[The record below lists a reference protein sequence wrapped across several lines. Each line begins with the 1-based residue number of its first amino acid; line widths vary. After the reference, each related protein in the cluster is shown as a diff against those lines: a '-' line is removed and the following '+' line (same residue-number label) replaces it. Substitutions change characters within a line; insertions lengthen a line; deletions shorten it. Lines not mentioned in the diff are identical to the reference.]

1 MDNLERGLERAVRSA
16 FSAGGPRAVKP
27 VEIASALRQ
36 AMDDES
42 FALSEGHT
50 VAPNDYVVHFSPA
63 DFERARS
70 WGAALANELCDE
82 VIRHAES
89 QQYALPGS
97 VRVAFHPDEDVRPG
111 DLRVVT
117 RLDDGSI
124 SVPATHDDD
133 GASSATVRGPQAA
146 APAPERL
153 VEDVPVAAPQPAPE
167 VPAPRVEPRIEPRP
181 APRRAAAPAP
191 SARPAPQPAPADDA
205 TVVMGRPAAQPTGP
219 ALELDGRLL
228 PLDRGDLILGRSPE
242 RADLV
247 VPDSSVSRQHLR
259 LLTVGSTVTLL
270 DLGSRNGVLVNGR
283 RVEGSTTLRD
293 GDVVTVGQT
302 ELLFFGGTGGRA

>member
-1 MDNLERGLERAVRSA
+1 MGLLDNLERGLERAVRSA

-50 VAPNDYVVHFSPA
+50 VAPNSYVVHFSPA

-70 WGAALANELCDE
+70 WGSTLASELCDE
-82 VIRHAES
+82 VIRHADS
-89 QQYALPGS
+89 QGYALPGT
-97 VRVAFHPDEDVRPG
+97 VRVAFHPDADVRAG

-117 RLDDGSI
+117 RLDDGSLTA
-124 SVPATHDDD
+124 PAPHDD
-133 GASSATVRGPQAA
+133 GASPATAHGPGASAA
-146 APAPERL
+146 APDRL
-153 VEDVPVAAPQPAPE
+153 VEDLPAAAPREPS
-167 VPAPRVEPRIEPRP
+167 PAPRVGPRP
-181 APRRAAAPAP
+181 APRRAAAPA
-191 SARPAPQPAPADDA
+191 APAAPADVDA
-205 TVVMGRPAAQPTGP
+205 HTGQPTVVMGRPVTEPAGP
-219 ALELDGRLL
+219 ALELDGRML
-228 PLDRGDLILGRSPE
+228 PLDGDDLILGRSAE

-247 VPDSSVSRQHLR
+247 IPDSSVSREHLR

-283 RVEGSTTLRD
+283 RVDGSVTLRD

-302 ELLFFGGTGGRA
+302 ELLFFGETGGRA

>member
-1 MDNLERGLERAVRSA
+1 MGLLDNLERGLERVVRSA

-42 FALSEGHT
+42 LALSEGHT
-50 VAPNDYVVHFSPA
+50 VAPNSYVVHFSPA

-70 WGAALANELCDE
+70 WGSTLASELCDE
-82 VIRHAES
+82 VIRHADS
-89 QQYALPGS
+89 QGYALPGT
-97 VRVAFHPDEDVRPG
+97 VRVAFHPDADVRAG

-117 RLDDGSI
+117 RLDDGSLTA
-124 SVPATHDDD
+124 PAPHDD
-133 GASSATVRGPQAA
+133 GASPATAHGPGATAA
-146 APAPERL
+146 APDRL
-153 VEDVPVAAPQPAPE
+153 VEDLPAAPPREPS
-167 VPAPRVEPRIEPRP
+167 PAPRVGPRP
-181 APRRAAAPAP
+181 APRRAAAPT
-191 SARPAPQPAPADDA
+191 APAAPAHADQP
-205 TVVMGRPAAQPTGP
+205 TVVMGRPVTGPAGP
-219 ALELDGRLL
+219 ALELDGRML
-228 PLDRGDLILGRSPE
+228 PLDGDDLILGRSAE

-247 VPDSSVSRQHLR
+247 IPDSSVSREHLR

-283 RVEGSTTLRD
+283 RVDGSVTLRD

>member
-1 MDNLERGLERAVRSA
+1 MGLLDNLERGLERVVRSA

-42 FALSEGHT
+42 LALSEGHT
-50 VAPNDYVVHFSPA
+50 VAPNSYVVHFSPA

-70 WGAALANELCDE
+70 WGSTLASELCDE
-82 VIRHAES
+82 VIRHADS
-89 QQYALPGS
+89 QGYALPGT
-97 VRVAFHPDEDVRPG
+97 VRVAFHPDADVRAG

-117 RLDDGSI
+117 RLDDGSLTA
-124 SVPATHDDD
+124 PAPHDD
-133 GASSATVRGPQAA
+133 GASPATAHGPGASAA
-146 APAPERL
+146 APDRL
-153 VEDVPVAAPQPAPE
+153 VEDLPAAAPREPS
-167 VPAPRVEPRIEPRP
+167 PAPRVGPRP
-181 APRRAAAPAP
+181 APRRAAAPA
-191 SARPAPQPAPADDA
+191 APAAPAHADQP
-205 TVVMGRPAAQPTGP
+205 TVVMGRPVTEPAGP
-219 ALELDGRLL
+219 ALELDGRMLL
-228 PLDRGDLILGRSPE
+228 LDGDDLILGRSAE

-247 VPDSSVSRQHLR
+247 IPDSSVSREHLR

-283 RVEGSTTLRD
+283 RVDGSVTLRD

>member
-1 MDNLERGLERAVRSA
+1 MGLLDNLERGLERAVRSA

-50 VAPNDYVVHFSPA
+50 VAPNSYVVHFSPA

-70 WGAALANELCDE
+70 WGSTLASELCDE
-82 VIRHAES
+82 VIRHADS
-89 QQYALPGS
+89 QGYALPGT
-97 VRVAFHPDEDVRPG
+97 VRVAFHPDADVRAG

-117 RLDDGSI
+117 RLDDGSL
-124 SVPATHDDD
+124 PAPAPHDD
-133 GASSATVRGPQAA
+133 GASPATAHGPGASAA
-146 APAPERL
+146 APDRL
-153 VEDVPVAAPQPAPE
+153 VEDLPTAAPRKPS
-167 VPAPRVEPRIEPRP
+167 PAPRVGPRP
-181 APRRAAAPAP
+181 APRRAAAPTP
-191 SARPAPQPAPADDA
+191 PAAPAHADQP
-205 TVVMGRPAAQPTGP
+205 TVVMGRPVTDPAGP
-219 ALELDGRLL
+219 ALELDGRML
-228 PLDRGDLILGRSPE
+228 PLDGDDLILGRSAE

-247 VPDSSVSRQHLR
+247 IPDSSVSREHLR

-283 RVEGSTTLRD
+283 RVDGSVTLRD

>member
-1 MDNLERGLERAVRSA
+1 MGLLDNLERGLERAVRSA

-50 VAPNDYVVHFSPA
+50 VAPNSYVVHFSPA

-70 WGAALANELCDE
+70 WGSTLASELCDE
-82 VIRHAES
+82 VIRHADS
-89 QQYALPGS
+89 QGYALPGT
-97 VRVAFHPDEDVRPG
+97 VRVAFHPDADVRAG

-117 RLDDGSI
+117 RLDDGSLTA
-124 SVPATHDDD
+124 PAPHDD
-133 GASSATVRGPQAA
+133 GASPATAHGPGATAA
-146 APAPERL
+146 APDRL
-153 VEDVPVAAPQPAPE
+153 VEDLPAAPPREPS
-167 VPAPRVEPRIEPRP
+167 PAPRVEPRP
-181 APRRAAAPAP
+181 APRRAAAPA
-191 SARPAPQPAPADDA
+191 APAAPAHADQP
-205 TVVMGRPAAQPTGP
+205 TVVMGRPVTEPAGP
-219 ALELDGRLL
+219 ALELDGRML
-228 PLDRGDLILGRSPE
+228 PLDGDDLILGRSAE

-247 VPDSSVSRQHLR
+247 IPDSSVSREHLR

-283 RVEGSTTLRD
+283 RVDGSVTLRD

>member
-1 MDNLERGLERAVRSA
+1 MGLLDNLERGLERVVRSA

-42 FALSEGHT
+42 LALSEGHT
-50 VAPNDYVVHFSPA
+50 VAPNSYVVHFSPA

-70 WGAALANELCDE
+70 WGSTLASELCDE
-82 VIRHAES
+82 VIRHADS
-89 QQYALPGS
+89 QGYALPGT
-97 VRVAFHPDEDVRPG
+97 VRVAFHPDADVRAG

-117 RLDDGSI
+117 RLDDGSLTA
-124 SVPATHDDD
+124 PAPHDD
-133 GASSATVRGPQAA
+133 GASPATAHGPGATAA
-146 APAPERL
+146 APDRL
-153 VEDVPVAAPQPAPE
+153 VEDLPAAPPREPS
-167 VPAPRVEPRIEPRP
+167 PAPRVEPRP
-181 APRRAAAPAP
+181 APRRAAAPTTTA
-191 SARPAPQPAPADDA
+191 APAHADQP
-205 TVVMGRPAAQPTGP
+205 TVVMGRPVTGPAGP
-219 ALELDGRLL
+219 ALELDGRML
-228 PLDRGDLILGRSPE
+228 PLDGDDLILGRSAE

-247 VPDSSVSRQHLR
+247 IPDSSVSREHLR

-283 RVEGSTTLRD
+283 RVDGSVTLRD

>member
-1 MDNLERGLERAVRSA
+1 MGLLDNLERGLERVVRSA

-50 VAPNDYVVHFSPA
+50 VAPNSYVVHFSPA

-70 WGAALANELCDE
+70 WGSTLASELCDE
-82 VIRHAES
+82 VIRHADS
-89 QQYALPGS
+89 QGYALPGT
-97 VRVAFHPDEDVRPG
+97 VRVAFHPDADVRAG

-117 RLDDGSI
+117 RLDDGSLTA
-124 SVPATHDDD
+124 PAPHDD
-133 GASSATVRGPQAA
+133 GASPATAHGPGATAA
-146 APAPERL
+146 APDRL
-153 VEDVPVAAPQPAPE
+153 VEDLPAAPPREPS
-167 VPAPRVEPRIEPRP
+167 PAPRVGPRP
-181 APRRAAAPAP
+181 APRRAAAPTTTA
-191 SARPAPQPAPADDA
+191 APAHADQP
-205 TVVMGRPAAQPTGP
+205 TVVMGRPVTEPAGP
-219 ALELDGRLL
+219 ALELDGRML
-228 PLDRGDLILGRSPE
+228 PLDGDDLILGRSAE

-247 VPDSSVSRQHLR
+247 IPDSSVSREHLR

-283 RVEGSTTLRD
+283 RVDGSVTLRD

>member
-1 MDNLERGLERAVRSA
+1 MGLLDNLERGLERAVRSA

-50 VAPNDYVVHFSPA
+50 VAPNSYVVHFSPA

-70 WGAALANELCDE
+70 WGSTLASELCDE
-82 VIRHAES
+82 VIRHADS
-89 QQYALPGS
+89 QGYALPGT
-97 VRVAFHPDEDVRPG
+97 VRVAFHPDADVRAG

-117 RLDDGSI
+117 RLDDGSLTA
-124 SVPATHDDD
+124 PAPHDD
-133 GASSATVRGPQAA
+133 GASPATAHGPGASAA
-146 APAPERL
+146 APDRL
-153 VEDVPVAAPQPAPE
+153 VEDLPTAAPRKPS
-167 VPAPRVEPRIEPRP
+167 PAPRVGPRP
-181 APRRAAAPAP
+181 APRRAAAPAH
-191 SARPAPQPAPADDA
+191 ADQP
-205 TVVMGRPAAQPTGP
+205 TVVMGRPVTVPAGP
-219 ALELDGRLL
+219 ALELDGRML
-228 PLDRGDLILGRSPE
+228 PLDGDDLILGRSAE

-247 VPDSSVSRQHLR
+247 IPDSSVSREHLR

-283 RVEGSTTLRD
+283 RVDGSVTLRD

>member
-1 MDNLERGLERAVRSA
+1 MGLLDNLERGLERAVRSA

-50 VAPNDYVVHFSPA
+50 VAPNSYVVHFSPA

-70 WGAALANELCDE
+70 WGSTLASELCDE
-82 VIRHAES
+82 VIRHADS
-89 QQYALPGS
+89 QGYALPGT
-97 VRVAFHPDEDVRPG
+97 VRVAFHPDADVRAG

-117 RLDDGSI
+117 RLDDGSLTA
-124 SVPATHDDD
+124 PAPHDD
-133 GASSATVRGPQAA
+133 GASPATAHGPGASAA
-146 APAPERL
+146 APDRL
-153 VEDVPVAAPQPAPE
+153 VEDLPAAAPRE
-167 VPAPRVEPRIEPRP
+167 RSPAPRVGPRP
-181 APRRAAAPAP
+181 APRRAAAPAH
-191 SARPAPQPAPADDA
+191 ADQP
-205 TVVMGRPAAQPTGP
+205 TVVMGRPVTEPAGP
-219 ALELDGRLL
+219 ALELDGRML
-228 PLDRGDLILGRSPE
+228 PLDGDDLILGRSAE

-247 VPDSSVSRQHLR
+247 IPDSSVSREHLR

-283 RVEGSTTLRD
+283 RVDGSVTLRD

>member
-1 MDNLERGLERAVRSA
+1 MGLLDNLERGLERAVRSA

-42 FALSEGHT
+42 LALSEGHT
-50 VAPNDYVVHFSPA
+50 VAPNSYVVHFSPA

-70 WGAALANELCDE
+70 WGSTLASELCDE
-82 VIRHAES
+82 VIRHADS
-89 QQYALPGS
+89 QGYALPGT
-97 VRVAFHPDEDVRPG
+97 VRVAFHPDTDVRAG

-117 RLDDGSI
+117 GLDDGSL
-124 SVPATHDDD
+124 PAPAPHDD
-133 GASSATVRGPQAA
+133 GASPATAHGPGASAT
-146 APAPERL
+146 APDRL
-153 VEDVPVAAPQPAPE
+153 VEDLPAAAPRE
-167 VPAPRVEPRIEPRP
+167 RSPAPRVGPRP
-181 APRRAAAPAP
+181 APRRAAAPAH
-191 SARPAPQPAPADDA
+191 ADQP
-205 TVVMGRPAAQPTGP
+205 TVVMGRPVTEPSGP
-219 ALELDGRLL
+219 ALELDGRML
-228 PLDRGDLILGRSPE
+228 PLDGDDLILGRSAE

-247 VPDSSVSRQHLR
+247 IPDSSVSREHLR

-283 RVEGSTTLRD
+283 RVDGSVTLRD

-302 ELLFFGGTGGRA
+302 ELLFFSGTGGRA

>member
-1 MDNLERGLERAVRSA
+1 MGLLDNLERGLERVVRSA

-42 FALSEGHT
+42 LALSEGHT
-50 VAPNDYVVHFSPA
+50 VAPNSYVVHFSPA

-70 WGAALANELCDE
+70 WGSTLASELCDE
-82 VIRHAES
+82 VIRHADS
-89 QQYALPGS
+89 QGYALPGT
-97 VRVAFHPDEDVRPG
+97 VRVAFHPDADVRAG

-117 RLDDGSI
+117 RLDDGSLTA
-124 SVPATHDDD
+124 PAPHDD
-133 GASSATVRGPQAA
+133 GASPATAHGPGATAA
-146 APAPERL
+146 APDRL
-153 VEDVPVAAPQPAPE
+153 VEDLPAAAPREPS
-167 VPAPRVEPRIEPRP
+167 PAPRVGPRP
-181 APRRAAAPAP
+181 APRRAAAPA
-191 SARPAPQPAPADDA
+191 APAAPAHADQP
-205 TVVMGRPAAQPTGP
+205 TVVMGRPVTVPAGP
-219 ALELDGRLL
+219 ALELDGRML
-228 PLDRGDLILGRSPE
+228 PLDGDDLILGRSAE

-247 VPDSSVSRQHLR
+247 IPDSSVSREHLR

-283 RVEGSTTLRD
+283 RVDGSVTLRD

>member
-1 MDNLERGLERAVRSA
+1 MGLLDNLERGLERAVRSA

-50 VAPNDYVVHFSPA
+50 VAPNSYVVHFSPA

-70 WGAALANELCDE
+70 WGSTLASELCDE
-82 VIRHAES
+82 VIRHADS
-89 QQYALPGS
+89 QGYALPGT
-97 VRVAFHPDEDVRPG
+97 VRVAFHPDADVRAG

-117 RLDDGSI
+117 RLDDGSLTA
-124 SVPATHDDD
+124 PAPHDD
-133 GASSATVRGPQAA
+133 GASPATAHGPGATAA
-146 APAPERL
+146 APDRL
-153 VEDVPVAAPQPAPE
+153 VEDLPAAAPRE
-167 VPAPRVEPRIEPRP
+167 RSPAPRVGPRP
-181 APRRAAAPAP
+181 APRRAAAPAH
-191 SARPAPQPAPADDA
+191 ADQP
-205 TVVMGRPAAQPTGP
+205 TVVMGRPVTVPAGP
-219 ALELDGRLL
+219 ALELDGRML
-228 PLDRGDLILGRSPE
+228 PLDGDDLILGRSAE

-247 VPDSSVSRQHLR
+247 IPDSSVSREHLR

-283 RVEGSTTLRD
+283 RVDGSVTLRD

>member
-1 MDNLERGLERAVRSA
+1 MGLLDNLERGLERVVRSA

-42 FALSEGHT
+42 LALSEGHT
-50 VAPNDYVVHFSPA
+50 VAPNSYVVHFSPA

-70 WGAALANELCDE
+70 WGSTLASELCDE
-82 VIRHAES
+82 VIRHADS
-89 QQYALPGS
+89 QGYALPGT
-97 VRVAFHPDEDVRPG
+97 VRVAFHPDADVRAG

-117 RLDDGSI
+117 RLDDGSLTA
-124 SVPATHDDD
+124 PAPHDD
-133 GASSATVRGPQAA
+133 GASPATAHGPGASAATPD
-146 APAPERL
+146 RL
-153 VEDVPVAAPQPAPE
+153 VEDLPAAAPREPS
-167 VPAPRVEPRIEPRP
+167 PAPRVGPRP
-181 APRRAAAPAP
+181 APRRAAAPA
-191 SARPAPQPAPADDA
+191 APAAPAHADQP
-205 TVVMGRPAAQPTGP
+205 TVVMGRPVTEPAGP
-219 ALELDGRLL
+219 ALELDGRML
-228 PLDRGDLILGRSPE
+228 PLDGDDLILGRSAE

-247 VPDSSVSRQHLR
+247 IPDSSVSREHLR

-283 RVEGSTTLRD
+283 RVDGSVTLRD

>member
-1 MDNLERGLERAVRSA
+1 MGLLDNLERGLERAVRSA

-42 FALSEGHT
+42 LALSEGHT
-50 VAPNDYVVHFSPA
+50 VAPNSYVVHFSPA

-70 WGAALANELCDE
+70 WGSTLASELCDE
-82 VIRHAES
+82 VIRHADS
-89 QQYALPGS
+89 QGYALPGT
-97 VRVAFHPDEDVRPG
+97 VRVAFHPDTDVRAG

-117 RLDDGSI
+117 RLDDGSL
-124 SVPATHDDD
+124 PAPAPHDD
-133 GASSATVRGPQAA
+133 GATPATAHGPGASAT
-146 APAPERL
+146 APDRL
-153 VEDVPVAAPQPAPE
+153 VEDLPAAAPREPS
-167 VPAPRVEPRIEPRP
+167 PAPRVGPRP
-181 APRRAAAPAP
+181 APRRAAAPA
-191 SARPAPQPAPADDA
+191 APAHADQP
-205 TVVMGRPAAQPTGP
+205 TVVMGRPVAEPAGP
-219 ALELDGRLL
+219 ALELDGRML
-228 PLDRGDLILGRSPE
+228 PLDGDDLILGRSAE

-247 VPDSSVSRQHLR
+247 IPDSSVSREHLR

-283 RVEGSTTLRD
+283 RVDGSVTLRD

>member
-1 MDNLERGLERAVRSA
+1 MGLLDNLERGLERAVRSA

-50 VAPNDYVVHFSPA
+50 VAPNSYVVHFSPA

-70 WGAALANELCDE
+70 WGSTLASELCDE
-82 VIRHAES
+82 VIRHADS
-89 QQYALPGS
+89 QGYALPGT
-97 VRVAFHPDEDVRPG
+97 VRVAFHPDADVRAG

-117 RLDDGSI
+117 RLDDGSLTA
-124 SVPATHDDD
+124 PAPHDD
-133 GASSATVRGPQAA
+133 GASPATAHGPGASAA
-146 APAPERL
+146 APDRL
-153 VEDVPVAAPQPAPE
+153 VEDLPAAPPREPS
-167 VPAPRVEPRIEPRP
+167 PAPRVGPRP
-181 APRRAAAPAP
+181 APRRAAA
-191 SARPAPQPAPADDA
+191 STAPAAPAHADQP
-205 TVVMGRPAAQPTGP
+205 TVVMGRPVTGPAGP
-219 ALELDGRLL
+219 ALELDGRML
-228 PLDRGDLILGRSPE
+228 PLDGDDLILGRSAE

-247 VPDSSVSRQHLR
+247 IPDSSVSREHLR

-283 RVEGSTTLRD
+283 RVDGSVTLRD

>member
-1 MDNLERGLERAVRSA
+1 MGLLDNLERGLERVVRSA

-50 VAPNDYVVHFSPA
+50 VAPNSYVVHFSPA

-70 WGAALANELCDE
+70 WGSTLASELCDE
-82 VIRHAES
+82 VIRHADS
-89 QQYALPGS
+89 QGYALPGT
-97 VRVAFHPDEDVRPG
+97 VRVAFHPDTDVRAG

-117 RLDDGSI
+117 GLDDGSL
-124 SVPATHDDD
+124 PAPAPHDD
-133 GASSATVRGPQAA
+133 GASPATAHGPGASAT
-146 APAPERL
+146 APDRL
-153 VEDVPVAAPQPAPE
+153 VEDLPAAAPRE
-167 VPAPRVEPRIEPRP
+167 RSPAPRVGPRP
-181 APRRAAAPAP
+181 APRRAAAPAH
-191 SARPAPQPAPADDA
+191 ADQP
-205 TVVMGRPAAQPTGP
+205 TVVMGRPVTEPSGP
-219 ALELDGRLL
+219 ALELDGRML
-228 PLDRGDLILGRSPE
+228 PLDGDDLILGRSAE

-247 VPDSSVSRQHLR
+247 IPDSSVSREHLR

-283 RVEGSTTLRD
+283 RVDGSVTLRD

-302 ELLFFGGTGGRA
+302 ELLFFSGTGGRA

>member
-1 MDNLERGLERAVRSA
+1 MGLLDNLERGLERAVRSA

-50 VAPNDYVVHFSPA
+50 VAPNSYVVHFSPA

-70 WGAALANELCDE
+70 WGSTLASELCDE
-82 VIRHAES
+82 VIRHADS
-89 QQYALPGS
+89 QGYALPGT
-97 VRVAFHPDEDVRPG
+97 VRVAFHPDADVRAG

-117 RLDDGSI
+117 RLDDGSLTA
-124 SVPATHDDD
+124 PAPHDD
-133 GASSATVRGPQAA
+133 GASPATAHGPGATAA
-146 APAPERL
+146 APDRL
-153 VEDVPVAAPQPAPE
+153 VEDLPAAPPREPS
-167 VPAPRVEPRIEPRP
+167 PAPRVEPRP
-181 APRRAAAPAP
+181 APRRAAAPTTTA
-191 SARPAPQPAPADDA
+191 APAHADQP
-205 TVVMGRPAAQPTGP
+205 TVVIGRPVTVPAGP
-219 ALELDGRLL
+219 ALELDGRML
-228 PLDRGDLILGRSPE
+228 PLDGDDLILGRSAE

-247 VPDSSVSRQHLR
+247 IPDSSVSREHLR

-283 RVEGSTTLRD
+283 RVDGSVTLRD

>member
-1 MDNLERGLERAVRSA
+1 MGLLDNLERGLERAVRSA

-42 FALSEGHT
+42 LALSEGHT
-50 VAPNDYVVHFSPA
+50 VAPNSYVVHFSPA

-70 WGAALANELCDE
+70 WGSTLASELCDE
-82 VIRHAES
+82 VIRHADS
-89 QQYALPGS
+89 QGYALPGT
-97 VRVAFHPDEDVRPG
+97 VRVAFHPDADVRAG

-117 RLDDGSI
+117 RLDDGSLTA
-124 SVPATHDDD
+124 PAPHDD
-133 GASSATVRGPQAA
+133 GASPATAHGPGATAA
-146 APAPERL
+146 APDRL
-153 VEDVPVAAPQPAPE
+153 VEDLPAAPPREPS
-167 VPAPRVEPRIEPRP
+167 PAPRVEPRP
-181 APRRAAAPAP
+181 APRRAAAPTTTA
-191 SARPAPQPAPADDA
+191 APAHADQP
-205 TVVMGRPAAQPTGP
+205 TVVMGRPVTGPAGP
-219 ALELDGRLL
+219 ALELDGRML
-228 PLDRGDLILGRSPE
+228 PLDGDDLILGRSAE

-247 VPDSSVSRQHLR
+247 IPDSSVSREHLR

-283 RVEGSTTLRD
+283 RVDGSVTLRD

>member
-1 MDNLERGLERAVRSA
+1 MGLLDNLERGLERAVRSA

-50 VAPNDYVVHFSPA
+50 VAPNSYVVHFSPA

-70 WGAALANELCDE
+70 WGSTLASELCDE
-82 VIRHAES
+82 VIRHADS
-89 QQYALPGS
+89 QGYALPGT
-97 VRVAFHPDEDVRPG
+97 VRVAFHPDTDVRAG

-117 RLDDGSI
+117 GLDDGSL
-124 SVPATHDDD
+124 PAPAPHDD
-133 GASSATVRGPQAA
+133 GASPATAHGPGASAT
-146 APAPERL
+146 APDRL
-153 VEDVPVAAPQPAPE
+153 VEDLPAAAPRE
-167 VPAPRVEPRIEPRP
+167 RSPAPRVGPRP
-181 APRRAAAPAP
+181 APRRAAAPAH
-191 SARPAPQPAPADDA
+191 ADQP
-205 TVVMGRPAAQPTGP
+205 TVVMGRPETEPSGP
-219 ALELDGRLL
+219 ALELDGRML
-228 PLDRGDLILGRSPE
+228 PLDGDDLILGRSAE

-247 VPDSSVSRQHLR
+247 IPDSSVSREHLR

-283 RVEGSTTLRD
+283 RVDGSVTLRD

-302 ELLFFGGTGGRA
+302 ELLFFSGTGGRA

>member
-1 MDNLERGLERAVRSA
+1 MGLLDNLERGLERVERSA

-42 FALSEGHT
+42 LALSEGHT
-50 VAPNDYVVHFSPA
+50 VAPNSYVVHFSPA

-70 WGAALANELCDE
+70 WGSTLASELCDE
-82 VIRHAES
+82 VIRHADS
-89 QQYALPGS
+89 QGYALPGT
-97 VRVAFHPDEDVRPG
+97 VRVAFHPDADVRAG

-117 RLDDGSI
+117 RLDDGSLTA
-124 SVPATHDDD
+124 PAPHDD
-133 GASSATVRGPQAA
+133 GASPATAHGPGASAA
-146 APAPERL
+146 APDRL
-153 VEDVPVAAPQPAPE
+153 VEDLPAAAPRKPS
-167 VPAPRVEPRIEPRP
+167 PAPRVGPRP
-181 APRRAAAPAP
+181 APRRAAAPA
-191 SARPAPQPAPADDA
+191 APAAPAHADQP
-205 TVVMGRPAAQPTGP
+205 TVVMGRPVTGPAGP
-219 ALELDGRLL
+219 ALELDGRML
-228 PLDRGDLILGRSPE
+228 PLDGDDLILGRSAE

-247 VPDSSVSRQHLR
+247 IPDSSVSREHLR

-283 RVEGSTTLRD
+283 RVDGSVTLRD

>member
-1 MDNLERGLERAVRSA
+1 MGLLDNLERGLERAVRSA

-50 VAPNDYVVHFSPA
+50 VAPNSYVVHFSPA

-70 WGAALANELCDE
+70 WGSTLASELCDE
-82 VIRHAES
+82 VIRHADS
-89 QQYALPGS
+89 QGYALPGT
-97 VRVAFHPDEDVRPG
+97 VRVAFHPDADVRAG

-117 RLDDGSI
+117 RLDDGSLTA
-124 SVPATHDDD
+124 PAPHDD
-133 GASSATVRGPQAA
+133 GASPATAHGPGATAA
-146 APAPERL
+146 APDRL
-153 VEDVPVAAPQPAPE
+153 VEDLPAAPPREPS
-167 VPAPRVEPRIEPRP
+167 PAPRVEPRP
-181 APRRAAAPAP
+181 APRRAAAPTTTA
-191 SARPAPQPAPADDA
+191 APAHADQP
-205 TVVMGRPAAQPTGP
+205 TVVMGRPVAEPAGPT
-219 ALELDGRLL
+219 LELDGRML
-228 PLDRGDLILGRSPE
+228 PLDGDDLILGRSAE

-247 VPDSSVSRQHLR
+247 IPDSSVSREHLR

-283 RVEGSTTLRD
+283 RVDGSVTLRD

>member
-1 MDNLERGLERAVRSA
+1 MGLLDNLERGLERAVRSA

-50 VAPNDYVVHFSPA
+50 VAPNSYVVHFSPA

-70 WGAALANELCDE
+70 WGSTLASELCDE
-82 VIRHAES
+82 VIRHADS
-89 QQYALPGS
+89 QGYALPGT
-97 VRVAFHPDEDVRPG
+97 VRVAFHPDADVRAG

-117 RLDDGSI
+117 RLDDGSLTA
-124 SVPATHDDD
+124 PAPHDD
-133 GASSATVRGPQAA
+133 GASPATAHGPGATAA
-146 APAPERL
+146 APDRL
-153 VEDVPVAAPQPAPE
+153 VEDLPAAPPREPS
-167 VPAPRVEPRIEPRP
+167 PAPRVEPRP
-181 APRRAAAPAP
+181 APRRAAAPTTTA
-191 SARPAPQPAPADDA
+191 APAHADQP
-205 TVVMGRPAAQPTGP
+205 TVVMGRPVTEPAGP
-219 ALELDGRLL
+219 ALELDGRML
-228 PLDRGDLILGRSPE
+228 PLDGDDLILGRSAE

-247 VPDSSVSRQHLR
+247 IPDSSVSREHLR

-283 RVEGSTTLRD
+283 RVDGSVTLRD

>member
-50 VAPNDYVVHFSPA
+50 VAPNSYVVHFSPA

-70 WGAALANELCDE
+70 WGSTLASELCDE
-82 VIRHAES
+82 VIRHADS
-89 QQYALPGS
+89 QGYALPGT
-97 VRVAFHPDEDVRPG
+97 VRVAFHPDADVRAG

-117 RLDDGSI
+117 RLDDGSLTA
-124 SVPATHDDD
+124 PAPHDD
-133 GASSATVRGPQAA
+133 GASPATAHGPGATAA
-146 APAPERL
+146 APDRL
-153 VEDVPVAAPQPAPE
+153 VEDLPAAPPREPS
-167 VPAPRVEPRIEPRP
+167 PAPRVEPRP
-181 APRRAAAPAP
+181 APRRAAAPTTTA
-191 SARPAPQPAPADDA
+191 APAHADQP
-205 TVVMGRPAAQPTGP
+205 TVVMGRPVAEPAGP
-219 ALELDGRLL
+219 ALELDGRML
-228 PLDRGDLILGRSPE
+228 PLDGDDLILGRSAE

-247 VPDSSVSRQHLR
+247 IPDSSVSREHLR

-283 RVEGSTTLRD
+283 RVDGSVTLRD

>member
-1 MDNLERGLERAVRSA
+1 MGLLDNLERGLERAVRSA

-42 FALSEGHT
+42 LALSEGHT
-50 VAPNDYVVHFSPA
+50 VAPNSYVVHFSPA

-70 WGAALANELCDE
+70 WGSTLASELCDE
-82 VIRHAES
+82 VIRHADS
-89 QQYALPGS
+89 QGYALPGT
-97 VRVAFHPDEDVRPG
+97 VRVAFHPDADVRAG

-117 RLDDGSI
+117 RLDDGSLTA
-124 SVPATHDDD
+124 PAPHDD
-133 GASSATVRGPQAA
+133 GASPATAHGPGASAA
-146 APAPERL
+146 APDRL
-153 VEDVPVAAPQPAPE
+153 VEDLPAAPPREPS
-167 VPAPRVEPRIEPRP
+167 PAPRVEPRP
-181 APRRAAAPAP
+181 APRRAAA
-191 SARPAPQPAPADDA
+191 STAPAAPAHADQP
-205 TVVMGRPAAQPTGP
+205 TVVMGRPVTGPAGP
-219 ALELDGRLL
+219 ALELDGRML
-228 PLDRGDLILGRSPE
+228 PLDGDDLILGRSAE

-247 VPDSSVSRQHLR
+247 IPDSSVSREHLR

-283 RVEGSTTLRD
+283 RVDGSVTLRD

>member
-1 MDNLERGLERAVRSA
+1 MGLLDNLERGLERVVRSA

-42 FALSEGHT
+42 LALSEGHT
-50 VAPNDYVVHFSPA
+50 VAPNSYVVHFSPA

-70 WGAALANELCDE
+70 WGSTLASELCDE
-82 VIRHAES
+82 VIRHADS
-89 QQYALPGS
+89 QGYALPGT
-97 VRVAFHPDEDVRPG
+97 VRVAFHPDADVRAG

-117 RLDDGSI
+117 RLDDGSLTA
-124 SVPATHDDD
+124 PAPHDD
-133 GASSATVRGPQAA
+133 GASPATAHGPGASAA
-146 APAPERL
+146 APDRL
-153 VEDVPVAAPQPAPE
+153 VEDLPAAAPREPS
-167 VPAPRVEPRIEPRP
+167 PAPRVGPRP
-181 APRRAAAPAP
+181 APRRAAA
-191 SARPAPQPAPADDA
+191 STAPAAPAHADQP
-205 TVVMGRPAAQPTGP
+205 TVVMGRPVTGPAGP
-219 ALELDGRLL
+219 ALELDGRML
-228 PLDRGDLILGRSPE
+228 PLDGDDLILGRSAE

-247 VPDSSVSRQHLR
+247 IPDSSVSREHLR

-283 RVEGSTTLRD
+283 RVDGSVTLRD

>member
-1 MDNLERGLERAVRSA
+1 MGLLDNLERGLERAVRSA

-50 VAPNDYVVHFSPA
+50 VAPNSYVVHFSPA

-70 WGAALANELCDE
+70 WGSTLASELCDE
-82 VIRHAES
+82 VIRHADS
-89 QQYALPGS
+89 QGYALPGT
-97 VRVAFHPDEDVRPG
+97 VRVAFHPDTDVRAG

-117 RLDDGSI
+117 GLDDGSL
-124 SVPATHDDD
+124 PAPAPHDD
-133 GASSATVRGPQAA
+133 GASPATAHGPGASAT
-146 APAPERL
+146 APDRL
-153 VEDVPVAAPQPAPE
+153 VEDLPAAAPRE
-167 VPAPRVEPRIEPRP
+167 RSPAPRVGPRP
-181 APRRAAAPAP
+181 APRRAAAPAH
-191 SARPAPQPAPADDA
+191 ADQP
-205 TVVMGRPAAQPTGP
+205 TVVMGRPVTGPAGP
-219 ALELDGRLL
+219 ALELDGRML
-228 PLDRGDLILGRSPE
+228 PLDGDDLILGRSAE

-247 VPDSSVSRQHLR
+247 IPDSSVSREHLR

-283 RVEGSTTLRD
+283 RVDGSVTLRD

>member
-1 MDNLERGLERAVRSA
+1 VGLLDNLERGLERVVRSA

-50 VAPNDYVVHFSPA
+50 VAPNSYVVHFSPA

-70 WGAALANELCDE
+70 WGSTLASELCDE
-82 VIRHAES
+82 VIRHADS
-89 QQYALPGS
+89 QGYALPGT
-97 VRVAFHPDEDVRPG
+97 VRVAFHPDADVRAG

-117 RLDDGSI
+117 RLDDGSLTA
-124 SVPATHDDD
+124 PAPHDD
-133 GASSATVRGPQAA
+133 GASPATAHGPGATAA
-146 APAPERL
+146 APDRL
-153 VEDVPVAAPQPAPE
+153 VEDLPAAPPREPS
-167 VPAPRVEPRIEPRP
+167 PAPRVEPRP
-181 APRRAAAPAP
+181 APRRAAAPTTTA
-191 SARPAPQPAPADDA
+191 APAHADQP
-205 TVVMGRPAAQPTGP
+205 TVVMGRPVTEPAGP
-219 ALELDGRLL
+219 ALELDGRML
-228 PLDRGDLILGRSPE
+228 PLDGDDLILGRSAE

-247 VPDSSVSRQHLR
+247 IPDSSVSREHLR

-283 RVEGSTTLRD
+283 RVDGSVTLRD

>member
-1 MDNLERGLERAVRSA
+1 MGLLDNLERGLERAVRSA

-50 VAPNDYVVHFSPA
+50 VAPNSYVVHFSPA

-70 WGAALANELCDE
+70 WGSTLASELCDE
-82 VIRHAES
+82 VIRHADS
-89 QQYALPGS
+89 QGYALPGT
-97 VRVAFHPDEDVRPG
+97 VRVAFHPDADVRAG

-117 RLDDGSI
+117 RLDDGSLTA
-124 SVPATHDDD
+124 PAPHDD
-133 GASSATVRGPQAA
+133 GASPATAHGPGATAA
-146 APAPERL
+146 APDRL
-153 VEDVPVAAPQPAPE
+153 VEDLPAAPPREPS
-167 VPAPRVEPRIEPRP
+167 PAPRVEPRP
-181 APRRAAAPAP
+181 APRRAAAPT
-191 SARPAPQPAPADDA
+191 APAAPAHADQP
-205 TVVMGRPAAQPTGP
+205 TVVMGRPVAEPAGP
-219 ALELDGRLL
+219 ALELDGRML
-228 PLDRGDLILGRSPE
+228 PLDGDDLILGRSAE

-247 VPDSSVSRQHLR
+247 IPDSSVSREHLR

-283 RVEGSTTLRD
+283 RVDGSVTLRD

>member
-1 MDNLERGLERAVRSA
+1 MGLLDNLERGLERAVRSA

-50 VAPNDYVVHFSPA
+50 VAPNSYVVHFSPA

-70 WGAALANELCDE
+70 WGSTLASELCDE
-82 VIRHAES
+82 VIRHADS
-89 QQYALPGS
+89 QGYALPGT
-97 VRVAFHPDEDVRPG
+97 VRVAFHPDADVRAG

-117 RLDDGSI
+117 RLDDGSLTA
-124 SVPATHDDD
+124 PAPHDD
-133 GASSATVRGPQAA
+133 GASPATAHGPGATAA
-146 APAPERL
+146 APDRL
-153 VEDVPVAAPQPAPE
+153 VEDLPAAAPREPS
-167 VPAPRVEPRIEPRP
+167 PAPRVEPRP
-181 APRRAAAPAP
+181 APRRAAAPTTTA
-191 SARPAPQPAPADDA
+191 APAHADQP
-205 TVVMGRPAAQPTGP
+205 TVVMGRPVTVPAGP
-219 ALELDGRLL
+219 ALELDGRML
-228 PLDRGDLILGRSPE
+228 PLDGDDLILGRSAE

-247 VPDSSVSRQHLR
+247 IPDSSVSREHLR

-283 RVEGSTTLRD
+283 RVDGSVTLRD

>member
-1 MDNLERGLERAVRSA
+1 MGLLDNLERGLERVVRSA

-50 VAPNDYVVHFSPA
+50 VAPNSYVVHFSPA

-70 WGAALANELCDE
+70 WGSTLASELCDE
-82 VIRHAES
+82 VIRHADS
-89 QQYALPGS
+89 QGYALPGT
-97 VRVAFHPDEDVRPG
+97 VRVAFHPDADVRAG

-117 RLDDGSI
+117 RLDDGSL
-124 SVPATHDDD
+124 PAPAPHDD
-133 GASSATVRGPQAA
+133 GASPATAHGPGASAA
-146 APAPERL
+146 APDRL
-153 VEDVPVAAPQPAPE
+153 VEDLPTAAPRKPS
-167 VPAPRVEPRIEPRP
+167 PAPRVGPRP
-181 APRRAAAPAP
+181 APRRAAAPA
-191 SARPAPQPAPADDA
+191 APAAPAHADQP
-205 TVVMGRPAAQPTGP
+205 TVVMGRPVTGPAGP
-219 ALELDGRLL
+219 ALELDGRML
-228 PLDRGDLILGRSPE
+228 PLDGDDLILGRSAE

-247 VPDSSVSRQHLR
+247 IPDSSVSREHLR

-283 RVEGSTTLRD
+283 RVDGSVTLRD

>member
-1 MDNLERGLERAVRSA
+1 MGLLDNLERGLERAVRSA

-42 FALSEGHT
+42 LALSEGHT
-50 VAPNDYVVHFSPA
+50 VAPNSYVVHFSPA

-70 WGAALANELCDE
+70 WGSTLASELCDE
-82 VIRHAES
+82 VIRHADS
-89 QQYALPGS
+89 QGYALPGT
-97 VRVAFHPDEDVRPG
+97 VRVAFHPDADVRAG

-117 RLDDGSI
+117 RLDDGSLTA
-124 SVPATHDDD
+124 PAPHDD
-133 GASSATVRGPQAA
+133 GASPATAHGPGASAA
-146 APAPERL
+146 APDRL
-153 VEDVPVAAPQPAPE
+153 VEDLPAAAPREPS
-167 VPAPRVEPRIEPRP
+167 PAPRVGPRP
-181 APRRAAAPAP
+181 APRRAAAPA
-191 SARPAPQPAPADDA
+191 APAAPAHADQP
-205 TVVMGRPAAQPTGP
+205 TVVMGRPVTEPAGP
-219 ALELDGRLL
+219 ALELDGRML
-228 PLDRGDLILGRSPE
+228 PLDGDDLILGRSAE

-247 VPDSSVSRQHLR
+247 IPDSSVSREHLR

-283 RVEGSTTLRD
+283 RVDGSVTLRD